1 MATTSLLYHA
11 FGLQEYQIL
20 STEYGG
26 GETVFHVKLKNSKRK
41 CAQCQ
46 CRSVKKNGAFQRRFR
61 EVPIGARKTW
71 LVLHG
76 HRHLCCRC
84 QANLREHIGF
94 SGPKKRHTRRFSRYV
109 LTLARMMALLHVSCL
124 LGTGWD
130 MIKDIFKEN
139 LKRRAKKRKISKV
152 RYIAIDEFA
161 VRKGHNYIS
170 IIMDLESGMVLNAS
184 LGRDG
189 KALLP
194 FLYRLKRAQAPLKAV
209 AVDMSPAFLKAVK
222 TVFPNLDVVHD
233 PYHVMALAS
242 RAVDTVRRDLVR
254 GLDKEGKKVV
264 KGSRFLLLKGLEKL
278 SASHLERLTVLM
290 ESNRPLYIAYLLKE
304 DLRRL
309 WDHRDSR
316 SALRF
321 IVHWLERAVES
332 GLKPFVRLA
341 LTIIRHLDQLLS
353 YFSHRISTG
362 PLEGLNNKIKT
373 LKRQAYGYRDMEFFF
388 LRILFIHE
396 SIYSITG

>member
-1 MATTSLLYHA
+1 
-11 FGLQEYQIL
+11 
-20 STEYGG
+20 
-26 GETVFHVKLKNSKRK
+26 
-41 CAQCQ
+41 
-46 CRSVKKNGAFQRRFR
+46 
-61 EVPIGARKTW
+61 
-71 LVLHG
+71 
-76 HRHLCCRC
+76 
-84 QANLREHIGF
+84 
-94 SGPKKRHTRRFSRYV
+94 
-109 LTLARMMALLHVSCL
+109 MALLHVAGL

-130 MIKDIFKEN
+130 MIKDIFKED
-139 LKRRAKKRKISKV
+139 LKRRMKKRKISKV

-161 VRKGHNYIS
+161 VRKGHKYIS
-170 IIMDLESGMVLNAS
+170 IIMDLESGMVLNAA

-189 KALLP
+189 NAILP
-194 FLYRLKRAQAPLKAV
+194 FLYRLKRAQAPLQAV

-242 RAVDTVRRDLVR
+242 RAVDTVRRDLAR
-254 GLDKEGKKVV
+254 GLNEEGKKVI
-264 KGSRFLLLKGLEKL
+264 KGSRFLLLRGLESL
-278 SASHLERLTVLM
+278 SASHLEKLTILM
-290 ESNRPLYIAYLLKE
+290 ESNRPLYLAYLLKE

-309 WDHRDSR
+309 WDHGNSR
-316 SALRF
+316 LALRF
-321 IVHWLERAVES
+321 IVQWLERAVES
-332 GLKPFVRLA
+332 GLKPFVKLA